1 MNGIIKKGGKR
12 YFLTLIDDASRFC
25 ASTCSTKDEALEYF
39 KLYNAEV
46 ENQLDKKIKRL
57 QSDKGGEYIFNISLL
72 ENWYIVT
79 VKYGYNKIIFVYIQY
94 DFG

>member
-1 MNGIIKKGGKR
+1 MYI
-12 YFLTLIDDASRFC
+12 YL
-25 ASTCSTKDEALEYF
+25 DEALEYF

-72 ENWYIVT
+72 ENWFIVT
-79 VKYGYNKIIFVYIQY
+79 VKYDYNKIIFVYIAFNSNNMILVKNSY
-94 DFG
+94 R